1 MDVLKYEKD
10 NIREREKGEI
20 KERERVEEEER
31 RNREEGQGEGGLLE
45 CDEAGE

>member
-1 MDVLKYEKD
+1 MDVLKYEKG

-31 RNREEGQGEGGLLE
+31 RNREEGKGEGGLLE
-45 CDEAGE
+45 YDGAGE